1 VLVTEMAGR
10 ASVEMKSREL
20 GYDIAG
26 DAERVTHI
34 VETVKDLESKGWT
47 FEAADAS
54 FELILM
60 GSDDSES
67 RFEVESW
74 RTIVEQDASGD
85 VRTEATVKV
94 RANGERM
101 ISTAEG
107 NGPVNALDKAL
118 RSAVT
123 SLHPKLEPLELI
135 DYKVR
140 ILEKSDAD
148 TAGTASVTRVLVSTS
163 DGKREWTTLG
173 VHENVIAASWRALE
187 DALTY
192 GLMRPQA

>member
-1 VLVTEMAGR
+1 M
-10 ASVEMKSREL
+10 
-20 GYDIAG
+20 
-26 DAERVTHI
+26 
-34 VETVKDLESKGWT
+34 
-47 FEAADAS
+47 
-54 FELILM
+54 
-60 GSDDSES
+60 
-67 RFEVESW
+67 
-74 RTIVEQDASGD
+74 
-85 VRTEATVKV
+85 RTEATVKV

-123 SLHPKLEPLELI
+123 SLYPQLEPLELV

-140 ILEKSDAD
+140 LLEKSDAE
-148 TAGTASVTRVLVSTS
+148 TSGTASVTRVLVSTS
-163 DGKREWTTLG
+163 DGSKEWTTLG

-192 GLMRPQA
+192 GLMREESAR

>member
-1 VLVTEMAGR
+1 V
-10 ASVEMKSREL
+10 
-20 GYDIAG
+20 
-26 DAERVTHI
+26 

-60 GSDDSES
+60 GADEQER

-74 RTIVEQDASGD
+74 RTIVEQDATGE

-94 RANGERM
+94 QAKGERM

-123 SLHPKLEPLELI
+123 SLYPQLEPLELI

-140 ILEKSDAD
+140 ILEKGAAD
-148 TAGTASVTRVLVSTS
+148 TSGTASVTRVLVSTS
-163 DGKREWTTLG
+163 DGNKEWTTLG

-192 GLMRPQA
+192 GLLREGESS

>member
-1 VLVTEMAGR
+1 MADHRRAGR
-10 ASVEMKSREL
+10 
-20 GYDIAG
+20 
-26 DAERVTHI
+26 
-34 VETVKDLESKGWT
+34 
-47 FEAADAS
+47 
-54 FELILM
+54 
-60 GSDDSES
+60 
-67 RFEVESW
+67 
-74 RTIVEQDASGD
+74 SGD

-123 SLHPKLEPLELI
+123 SLHPELGATRARRLQGPHPREERRRHPYRKCDPRSRI
-135 DYKVR
+135 DLRWK
-140 ILEKSDAD
+140 
-148 TAGTASVTRVLVSTS
+148 AGV
-163 DGKREWTTLG
+163 TTLG

-192 GLMRPQA
+192 GLMRSQA